1 MRLAQVLVNLLDNA
15 AKHSGTK
22 ERIRLSAAREGSRL
36 RLSVEDAGRGMTAEE
51 TFRVF
56 ELFYRAG
63 DQALHRPGLG
73 VGLALVKSLIELHG
87 GTVEA
92 YSAGL
97 GRGSRF
103 SVYLP
108 LLEADRPLP
117 APAPASEPPQAERL
131 RVLVV
136 DDNPDST
143 ESLAA
148 LLKRLG
154 HEVETAADG
163 IEACERAERFR
174 PDVVLLDLRMPRL
187 DGYGAARRIRLAPWG
202 AGIVLVAQTGWGQES
217 DRRLAEDAGFD
228 FHLTKPVNLVA
239 LRKILADAR
248 QAPGA

>member
-1 MRLAQVLVNLLDNA
+1 VNLLDNA

-22 ERIRLSAAREGSRL
+22 EHILLSAEREGGRV
-36 RLSVEDAGRGMTAEE
+36 RLSVEDSGRGMTADERL
-51 TFRVF
+51 RVF

-63 DQALHRPGLG
+63 DRAEHRPGLG

-87 GTVEA
+87 GAVEA

-108 LLEADRPLP
+108 VYTADRPLLAAEP
-117 APAPASEPPQAERL
+117 APEPPQVARL

-136 DDNPDST
+136 DDNQDST

-148 LLKRLG
+148 LLKMWG

-163 IEACERAERFR
+163 IEACERAESFR
-174 PDVVLLDLRMPRL
+174 PDVALLDLSMPRL
-187 DGYGAARRIRLAPWG
+187 DGYGAARRIRLAPWA
-202 AGIVLVAQTGWGQES
+202 AGIVLVAQTGWGQAS
-217 DRRLAEDAGFD
+217 DRRQAEAAGFD
-228 FHLTKPVNLVA
+228 FHLTKPVNFGT
-239 LRKILADAR
+239 LRKILAEARHAPDA
-248 QAPGA
+248 